1 MPRGATHFPGRN
13 RKLFSNVECYKCNRK
28 GHYAN
33 QCPTTDKEGVQLLIS
48 GMEINQTEEEE
59 KVLVFN
65 FMHQQDVNS
74 LPRTSDLIATGST
87 VSVFRNKEALRNIT
101 KSRSALRAHTNG
113 GFQDSVLQGD
123 LPGFFK
129 VWYNPRCMVNI
140 LAWSDVRKKFRITAD
155 TSLET
160 AIQVHLGNG
169 EHVKFKE
176 LKNGLYLGDLREIQQ
191 KLNTQ
196 HHNFVNLTSE
206 NKSNFTNAQSKAA
219 ERARS
224 LYRALGMPSYQKFI
238 KLLETNFIKN
248 CPVTAQDVKAALFIW
263 GPETAVIK
271 GKTTRIGPGR
281 IPDAKCF
288 PLPQTTRDFHSKVTL
303 CVDFFM

>member
-1 MPRGATHFPGRN
+1 
-13 RKLFSNVECYKCNRK
+13 
-28 GHYAN
+28 
-33 QCPTTDKEGVQLLIS
+33 
-48 GMEINQTEEEE
+48 
-59 KVLVFN
+59 
-65 FMHQQDVNS
+65 
-74 LPRTSDLIATGST
+74 
-87 VSVFRNKEALRNIT
+87 
-101 KSRSALRAHTNG
+101 
-113 GFQDSVLQGD
+113 
-123 LPGFFK
+123 
-129 VWYNPRCMVNI
+129 MVNI

-155 TSLET
+155 TSLEA

-176 LKNGLYLGDLREIQQ
+176 FKSGLYLGDLREIQQ

-206 NKSNFTNAQSKAA
+206 NKSNFTNAQVKAA

-238 KLLETNFIKN
+238 KIVDTNTIKN

-281 IPDAKCF
+281 IPDTKCL